1 LEGLKLF
8 GKDWQRITKHVGTRE
23 TRSVVSH
30 GQKFLERLIQFL
42 DNKKSKMHELTKEEA
57 EYYHGIL
64 KKR

>member
-1 LEGLKLF
+1 
-8 GKDWQRITKHVGTRE
+8 
-23 TRSVVSH
+23 VVSH